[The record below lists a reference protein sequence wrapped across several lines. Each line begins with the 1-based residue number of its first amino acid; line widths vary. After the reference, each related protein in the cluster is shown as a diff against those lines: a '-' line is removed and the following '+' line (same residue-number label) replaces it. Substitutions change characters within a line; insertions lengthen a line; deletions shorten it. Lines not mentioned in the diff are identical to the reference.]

1 MPDATPLWIN
11 QPSILLSTDIS
22 VHNLSYNATW
32 NSITRAS
39 ILILL
44 LGGLGYETL
53 GPSWPLFLLVLGVIY
68 YSNFLFGS
76 YRGSLWQP
84 IKEDFRN
91 IIVKPTDLT
100 PGLEGVIEG
109 VPQYPYQTNPSAKN
123 PFMNVLL
130 DELQYNPERPAAAPI
145 NSPLVKTTL
154 SDFFKVNWTS
164 DPTDVFGRTQ
174 SQRQFYTM
182 PNTSIPNDQQS
193 YANWLYSIAGKTCK
207 EGGKVQCVPGTN
219 GGAIPWLSRPN

>member
-11 QPSILLSTDIS
+11 QPSVLLSTDLS
-22 VHNLSYNATW
+22 VHNLSYNATM

-39 ILILL
+39 ILILM

-53 GPSWPLFLLVLGVIY
+53 GPSWPLFLLVLAIIY

-84 IKEDFRN
+84 VKEGFN
-91 IIVKPTDLT
+91 VKLQDYA
-100 PGLEGVIEG
+100 PGFENVIEG

-130 DELQYNPERPAAAPI
+130 DELQYNPDRPAAAPI
-145 NSPLVKTTL
+145 SSPLVNITL
-154 SDFFKVNWTS
+154 TDFFKVQWTS
-164 DPTDVFGRTQ
+164 DPTDVFGRSQ
-174 SQRQFYTM
+174 SQRQFYTT
-182 PNTSIPNDQQS
+182 PNTSIPNDQAS
-193 YANWLYSIAGKTCK
+193 YANWLYLIPGKTCK
-207 EGGKVQCVPGTN
+207 EGGKNQCVPGTN
-219 GGAIPWLSRPN
+219 GGSIPWLSKPN